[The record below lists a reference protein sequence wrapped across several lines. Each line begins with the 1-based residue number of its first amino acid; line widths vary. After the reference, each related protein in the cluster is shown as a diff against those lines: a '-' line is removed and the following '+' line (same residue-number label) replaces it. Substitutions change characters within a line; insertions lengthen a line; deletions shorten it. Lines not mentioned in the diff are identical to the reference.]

1 MSGRAPVRAPV
12 SDAALDAL
20 VESLRA
26 EFPRFALRYKD
37 ESRLQRLIAA
47 LLRPFNDRYLSG
59 YTTVMFGQV
68 WLPSRAFAATLGND
82 ALFRLLRH
90 ERVHL
95 RDARRFPVLFE
106 VSYLLPPLGPGPR
119 AYWEW
124 RAYEETLRCEVELYG
139 RIDLPWLDDLVER
152 FAGPDYLYMWPFR
165 RWLRRRLEALR
176 LRLLR
181 EAGVDPARDV

>member
-59 YTTVMFGQV
+59 YTTVMFGRS
-68 WLPSRAFAATLGND
+68 PP
-82 ALFRLLRH
+82 
-90 ERVHL
+90 
-95 RDARRFPVLFE
+95 RRFLPV
-106 VSYLLPPLGPGPR
+106 S
-119 AYWEW
+119 
-124 RAYEETLRCEVELYG
+124 TQ
-139 RIDLPWLDDLVER
+139 
-152 FAGPDYLYMWPFR
+152 
-165 RWLRRRLEALR
+165 
-176 LRLLR
+176 
-181 EAGVDPARDV
+181 